1 MQKLMLHKSL
11 FSMLMVATLLTGC
24 SGSGEFEDLQSYVT
38 EVNARPKGRIEPLPE
53 FKTYESFKY
62 SAAGL
67 RGPFT
72 APVEIKLIKYQQDRA
87 KSDIKPDLK
96 RAKEYLE
103 SYSIDSISMVGTLA
117 LSESDLWAL
126 MDDSDGGVHRVKTGD
141 YVGRN
146 HGRVVS
152 INQGSV
158 DVIEIVPDGHG
169 GWLERPRAITLQDG
183 T

>member
-1 MQKLMLHKSL
+1 MHKIKLHHCLLPLVAALSL
-11 FSMLMVATLLTGC
+11 LAGC
-24 SGSGEFEDLQSYVT
+24 SSNEFEDLQSYVA
-38 EVNARPKGRIEPLPE
+38 EVKARPKGRIEPLPE
-53 FKTYESFKY
+53 FKPYESFQY

-72 APVEIKLIKYQQDRA
+72 APVEIKLIKYQQERA
-87 KSDIKPDLK
+87 KNNIKPDLN
-96 RAKEYLE
+96 RPKEYLE
-103 SYSIDSISMVGTLA
+103 GFSIDAITMVGTLA
-117 LSESDLWAL
+117 LVENELWAL
-126 MDDSDGGVHRVKTGD
+126 LDDAEGGVHRVKPGN

-158 DVIEIVPDGHG
+158 DIIEIVPDGHG
-169 GWLERPRAITLQDG
+169 GWLERPRAIKLQDG

>member
-1 MQKLMLHKSL
+1 MQNLMLRKSL
-11 FSMLMVATLLTGC
+11 FPLLAVATLLTGC
-24 SGSGEFEDLQSYVT
+24 SGSGEFEDLQGYVA
-38 EVNARPKGRIEPLPE
+38 EVNAKPKGRIEPLPE
-53 FKTYESFKY
+53 FKAYESFQY

-72 APVEIKLIKYQQDRA
+72 APVEIKLIKYQQERA

-96 RAKEYLE
+96 RPKEYLE
-103 SYSIDSISMVGTLA
+103 GYSIDAVSMVGTLA
-117 LSESDLWAL
+117 LTEDDLWAL
-126 MDDSDGGVHRVKTGD
+126 LDDADGGVHRVKLGNF
-141 YVGRN
+141 VGRN
-146 HGRVVS
+146 HGKVVG

-169 GWLERPRAITLQDG
+169 GWLERPRAIKLKDG

>member
-1 MQKLMLHKSL
+1 MQKSTMHLSLLPLLAAITML
-11 FSMLMVATLLTGC
+11 AGC
-24 SGSGEFEDLQSYVT
+24 SGGGEFNDLQTYVA

-53 FKTYESFKY
+53 FKPYESFQY

-72 APVEIKLIKYQQDRA
+72 APVEIKLIKYQQERA
-87 KSDIKPDLK
+87 KSNIKPDLQ
-96 RAKEYLE
+96 RPKEYLE
-103 SYSIDSISMVGTLA
+103 NFSIDAISMVGTLT
-117 LSESDLWAL
+117 LTEDDVWAL
-126 MDDSDGGVHRVKTGD
+126 LDDAEGGVHRVKSGN

-146 HGRVVS
+146 HGKVVGINPGS
-152 INQGSV
+152 I

-169 GWLERPRAITLQDG
+169 GWLERPRAIKLQDG

>member
-1 MQKLMLHKSL
+1 MKKLTLRKCLFPMLAA
-11 FSMLMVATLLTGC
+11 VTLLTGC
-24 SGSGEFEDLQSYVT
+24 SGSGEFEDLQSYVAG
-38 EVNARPKGRIEPLPE
+38 VNARPKGRIEPLPE
-53 FKTYESFKY
+53 FKAYESFQY

-72 APVEIKLIKYQQDRA
+72 APVEIKLVKYQQERA
-87 KSDIKPDLK
+87 KSDIKPDFK
-96 RAKEYLE
+96 RPKEYLE
-103 SYSIDSISMVGTLA
+103 GYSIDAVNMVGTLA
-117 LSESDLWAL
+117 LSENELWAL
-126 MDDSDGGVHRVKTGD
+126 LDDADGGVHRVKPGN

-152 INQGSV
+152 INQGTM

-169 GWLERPRAITLQDG
+169 GWLERPRAIKLQDG

>member
-1 MQKLMLHKSL
+1 MQNLTMRKSL
-11 FSMLMVATLLTGC
+11 LPSLAVALLVGC
-24 SGSGEFEDLQSYVT
+24 SGSGELGDLQSYVA
-38 EVNARPKGRIEPLPE
+38 EVSARPKGRIEPLPE
-53 FKTYESFKY
+53 FKAYESFQY

-96 RAKEYLE
+96 RPKEYLE
-103 SYSIDSISMVGTLA
+103 GYSIDAVSMVGTLA
-117 LSESDLWAL
+117 LSEDDLWAL
-126 MDDSDGGVHRVKTGD
+126 LDDSDGGVHRVKLGNF
-141 YVGRN
+141 VGRN
-146 HGRVVS
+146 YGQVVG

-169 GWLERPRAITLQDG
+169 GWLERPRAIKLKDG

>member
-1 MQKLMLHKSL
+1 
-11 FSMLMVATLLTGC
+11 
-24 SGSGEFEDLQSYVT
+24 
-38 EVNARPKGRIEPLPE
+38 
-53 FKTYESFKY
+53 
-62 SAAGL
+62 L

>member
-1 MQKLMLHKSL
+1 M
-11 FSMLMVATLLTGC
+11 A
-24 SGSGEFEDLQSYVT
+24 
-38 EVNARPKGRIEPLPE
+38 EVSARPKGRIEPLPE
-53 FKTYESFKY
+53 FKAYESFQY

-96 RAKEYLE
+96 RPKEYLE
-103 SYSIDSISMVGTLA
+103 GYSIDAVSMVGTLA
-117 LSESDLWAL
+117 LSEDDLWAL
-126 MDDSDGGVHRVKTGD
+126 LDDSDGGVHRVKLGNF
-141 YVGRN
+141 VGRN
-146 HGRVVS
+146 YGKVVG

-169 GWLERPRAITLQDG
+169 GWLERPRAIKLKDG